1 MSMVAIAILAGV
13 GLVGF
18 SVYYLP
24 AGGVSTTKV
33 EISTTC
39 SISGQPGGIFLRV
52 LSDSTLKP
60 VAGVLVL
67 AINRPALCNGS
78 PATNKTVETLTTNE
92 TEWLPLPSDN
102 NYQYSFIAN
111 YLGHT
116 YNFTANLSPVS
127 MTCATLFVPSGRTNV
142 TITEFQNVC

>member
-60 VAGVLVL
+60 VAGVLRVSHQQ
-67 AINRPALCNGS
+67 AR
-78 PATNKTVETLTTNE
+78 TLQRFSRN
-92 TEWLPLPSDN
+92 
-102 NYQYSFIAN
+102 Q
-111 YLGHT
+111 
-116 YNFTANLSPVS
+116 
-127 MTCATLFVPSGRTNV
+127 
-142 TITEFQNVC
+142 